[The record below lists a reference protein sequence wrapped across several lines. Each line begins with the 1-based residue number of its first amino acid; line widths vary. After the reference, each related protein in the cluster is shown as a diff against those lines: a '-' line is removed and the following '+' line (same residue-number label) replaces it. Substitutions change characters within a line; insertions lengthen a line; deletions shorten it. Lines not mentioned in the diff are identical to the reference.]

1 MLKTLAAVAAL
12 ALVPTLASAAET
24 RTFEC
29 EVTRVTPAEGND
41 HNPVV
46 NTVLTNIYQGNRL
59 TGFRVEHELADGRT
73 VVRQEQYRNQRLGQG
88 NMMVAWTGA
97 SVKGPG
103 LVMTGT
109 FRQTKSGDLI
119 YTEQLTRNG
128 RVETTIIHACER
140 TA

>member
-12 ALVPTLASAAET
+12 VLVPTIASAET

-46 NTVLTNIYQGNRL
+46 NTTITNIYQGNRF

-73 VVRQEQYRNQRLGQG
+73 VVRQEQYRDQRIAVG
-88 NMMVAWTGA
+88 NKMVQWTGV
-97 SVKGPG
+97 SVKLPG
-103 LVMTGT
+103 LRMTGT
-109 FRQTKSGDLI
+109 FSENRNGDLF
-119 YTEQLTRNG
+119 YVEQLSRNG
-128 RVETTIIHACER
+128 RVETTIVHTCER